1 LAPSLRSKKQPLPPR
16 VANIPQL
23 KIVPSS
29 AQHYGF
35 KFLRSPKVK
44 RRADRAKLSPLR
56 RTPPSAA
63 PPLTGGS
70 RGHCGGAA
78 GGESPSLS

>member
-1 LAPSLRSKKQPLPPR
+1 
-16 VANIPQL
+16 
-23 KIVPSS
+23 
-29 AQHYGF
+29 
-35 KFLRSPKVK
+35 VK

-63 PPLTGGS
+63 PPTEGS